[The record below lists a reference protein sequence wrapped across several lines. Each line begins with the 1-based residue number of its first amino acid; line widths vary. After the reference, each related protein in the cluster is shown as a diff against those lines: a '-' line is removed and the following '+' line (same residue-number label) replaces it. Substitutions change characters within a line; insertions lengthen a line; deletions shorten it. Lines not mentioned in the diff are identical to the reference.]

1 MAIVKQYHK
10 DTDTTYVY
18 ESISYWDSE
27 KGQSRSKRRVIGKI
41 DPATGEIVPTR
52 KRGRTKKED
61 TSSAQPV
68 TSAIPGPASD
78 PETRKLILDLE
89 LTVTNLRKRVSELES
104 EIQQY
109 KDILNKAASLS
120 EKITSA
126 CSVVRAE

>member
-18 ESISYWDSE
+18 ESTSYWDSE

-41 DPATGEIVPTR
+41 DPATGEIVPTGQ
-52 KRGRTKKED
+52 RGRTKKED
-61 TSSAQPV
+61 TSPAQPV
-68 TSAIPGPASD
+68 ASAIPGPASD
-78 PETRKLILDLE
+78 PETRKLILGLE

-104 EIQQY
+104 ENQQY